1 MDIGR
6 FSRKP
11 VGLRVWSENWESFL
25 VKKRLKNKGSG
36 IGSRVLK
43 ILVRVGGISSRA

>member
-1 MDIGR
+1 MDIGGFGGR
-6 FSRKP
+6 P
-11 VGLRVWSENWESFL
+11 GGLRVWSENGESFL
-25 VKKRLKNKGSG
+25 EKMMKNEGSG